1 MMAAALEM
9 LECHVTVAHDGP
21 AALAAVATDCPD
33 VGLLDIGLPG
43 MSAYELAAKLR
54 ADGFCHPAL
63 KLVAVTGYARDPEAL
78 AAAGFDA
85 HIAKPVDFELLGE
98 TLGNVIAVRRE
109 PPRP

>member
-9 LECHVTVAHDGP
+9 LGCHVTVAHNGP

-43 MSAYELAAKLR
+43 MSGYELAAKLR
-54 ADGFCHPAL
+54 AGGSCHPSL

-78 AAAGFDA
+78 AAAGFDG
-85 HIAKPVDFELLGE
+85 HLTKPVDFEQLGE
-98 TLGNVIAVRRE
+98 VLANLIPATPE
-109 PPRP
+109 PACP